1 MGAGGNWPGNGPG
14 NGVGHGLYNGHMVVG
29 RAMGVELAGALGQGG
44 LGGENGVVNA
54 TGKATFVQVSLFR
67 V

>member
-1 MGAGGNWPGNGPG
+1 
-14 NGVGHGLYNGHMVVG
+14 
-29 RAMGVELAGALGQGG
+29 MGVELAGALGQGG